1 MLIITIDTGT
11 TNTRTRLWENFNC
24 LEESSV
30 SIGVRNT
37 AIVGNNNKLIKAIHD
52 TIYDVINKKNF
63 TINNIDLILASGML
77 TSNVGI
83 LEIPHKNAPI
93 RLEDLSKSMVRKT
106 INEICT
112 KPIWFVPGIKNISNE
127 DLNASNIANMDIMR
141 GEETEAAGLI
151 EKFHKDQELILVLPG
166 SHNKYIFVKNNE
178 ILGCMT
184 SLGGELLQA
193 LINNTILSDSV
204 KRSFA
209 ESFDEEMF
217 KLGVSY
223 SEKYGIC
230 HSAFMTRI
238 ISLFGNKSV
247 LEVQNF
253 LLGIV
258 LGDEIKALKN
268 NKLFNL
274 LKKPKFVVT
283 GKPVIQKAYEYI
295 FKSYNLNVELIK
307 HTEQK
312 YLSGYGL
319 ISLAKWNNLIK
330 ENL

>member
-24 LEESSV
+24 IGESNI

-37 AIVGNNNKLIKAIHD
+37 AIDGDNSKLIKAIHN
-52 TIYDVINKKNF
+52 TIYDVINKKKIK
-63 TINNIDLILASGML
+63 INNIDLILASGML

-83 LEIPHKNAPI
+83 LEIPHKTAPI
-93 RLEDLSKSMVRKT
+93 RLEDLSKSMIKET
-106 INEICT
+106 IKEICP
-112 KPIWFVPGIKNISNE
+112 KSIWFVPGIRNINNK
-127 DLNASNIANMDIMR
+127 DLNIRNINNMDIMR
-141 GEETEAAGLI
+141 GEETEVAGLI
-151 EKFHKDQELILVLPG
+151 KNLYKDQELVLVLPG

-184 SLGGELLQA
+184 SLGGELLQV

-217 KLGVSY
+217 KLGILY
-223 SEKYGIC
+223 NEKYGLC
-230 HSAFMTRI
+230 HSVFMTRI

-253 LLGIV
+253 LLGTV

-268 NKLFNL
+268 NNLFSL
-274 LKKPKFVVT
+274 LKMPKFIIT
-283 GKPVIQKAYEYI
+283 GKPVIQKSYEYI
-295 FKSYNLNVELIK
+295 FKLYNFNVELIEYD
-307 HTEQK
+307 EQK

-319 ISLAKWNNLIK
+319 IYLAKLNGLIK
-330 ENL
+330 ENI